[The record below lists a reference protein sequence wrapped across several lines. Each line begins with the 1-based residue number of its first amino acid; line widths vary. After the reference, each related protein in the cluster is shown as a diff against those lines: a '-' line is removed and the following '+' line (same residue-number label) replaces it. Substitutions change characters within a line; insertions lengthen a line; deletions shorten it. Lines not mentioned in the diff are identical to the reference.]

1 MKTPTITRATRRLA
15 ASIAIITALA
25 TSGAWAANI
34 TWTGATDNDAGTGS
48 NWSANRFPNNDDAIF
63 NKDSFDA
70 NFSGNVIVFNSAL
83 TNNWRSLVRN
93 VGSEAN
99 PLIFRATSS
108 ANGMQFGNNSSRN
121 NEFGYNT
128 GDAYLRLENGTWST
142 GVGKLYIGGSSTS
155 GQLTLAGGAS
165 FSVGDTLTL
174 QNGELNLTDGAT
186 FSAGNTLTLQNG
198 ELNLTGGST
207 FSTGSTLTI
216 ANGELNL
223 TDDSTFSVGGAL
235 TITNGVLNLTDGST
249 FSTAS
254 GQSIYLYNDAS
265 KMTIS
270 GDSTLTG
277 GKYFCLR
284 AGEVTVENG
293 TLKNTS
299 KAFELGQD
307 AAVTLNLNEGGV
319 LEASQITDKTNG
331 GTVMFNGGEIKAAS
345 NALISDSNVII
356 VKVGTLGG
364 AVNAN
369 SRNVTFDRPIAADG
383 ANDGGMT
390 FKGGGSVSLKYAN
403 TYTGATKVELGT
415 KIIATTADAKN
426 SVLANLVV
434 TGVAADGDYTVFEY
448 GDGLSSADL
457 ANVSCPDGAE
467 GTTISLGAGNTSI
480 VVHYVAPADL
490 GWNGGNAAWATANA
504 WTNATGTAK
513 TWSDGNYAVFAT
525 GDTVTLGA
533 DVAAVSVTFNADA
546 TIAAGGGTL
555 TVPVVDVGSGVF
567 ATIAAPTA
575 GALEKTGAGTLTL
588 GSSRAGT
595 TTTLTEGTLV
605 ANAPVGTLT
614 LGTDATKPVT
624 FDYGGGTYAT
634 LYTLDNGLN
643 VTLTN
648 CTFTSFSR
656 VANGTVHVAKGAT
669 AWISS
674 WLTTGPGSELTDTAA
689 VLDICGGVV
698 SNVTRNVSLGDNGE
712 LGATSEVRVRNGGLF
727 TTGNK
732 IIVGARAAATLTI
745 DDGSVIV
752 PEDVQFCQY
761 AACKLKENCFV
772 NLNAGGLLTAR
783 SITYGDGAANATFTF
798 NGGTLKANQDYTLI
812 VNKERLSVVTATS
825 GTIDADGH
833 AVTIA
838 KAISGAGGMTYQGGG
853 SVTLSAAPT
862 YAGVTTV
869 EVGTTLVVPAAIAG
883 DKLAFTVPGEIA
895 DGVYTVV
902 SISGDSQF
910 ADDVLDGKG
919 DGFVLSDDKK
929 KICYVKGMD
938 TSKPI
943 YVGTDGNLSAAG
955 NWLDGTVPKGGT
967 GEAQVFCATAA
978 TLMVGDTF
986 APAKLVI
993 PGGSALVTIGSGTL
1007 CVGEIENRQLL
1018 AVGTGATVVIGNQ
1031 LTLAKGE
1038 SLCYQNYGTLV
1049 VSNLLLKAEKGDRYV
1064 TENQAASVSG
1074 VFKFGTV
1081 TNSMTDNWLHM
1092 VDRNDAVTPYEFYIG
1107 EGGLNFLNASGTA
1120 GYSLGLNTGGNS
1132 STTIRPWHS
1141 NFTIADRG
1149 TGNKSLILHHNITFC
1164 TDDESGEGRT
1174 ITIGANTRGHRSP
1187 VITVSGK
1194 GTLQVNGTCENSD
1207 EPVVTVTDSAT
1218 LAFGEGAT
1226 LGTGAITLGTGTK
1239 LVLTQPSGSN
1249 EFTPLDNTLNLP
1261 TEGTATIRIDGA
1273 RLSSGYHTILSNVT
1287 AGATANVNLDMTG
1300 TALDGRKASLAVD
1313 GSNLVL
1319 TIVSPGLSVFV
1330 R

>member
-1 MKTPTITRATRRLA
+1 MRI
-15 ASIAIITALA
+15 
-25 TSGAWAANI
+25 
-34 TWTGATDNDAGTGS
+34 
-48 NWSANRFPNNDDAIF
+48 
-63 NKDSFDA
+63 
-70 NFSGNVIVFNSAL
+70 
-83 TNNWRSLVRN
+83 
-93 VGSEAN
+93 
-99 PLIFRATSS
+99 RATSH
-108 ANGMQFGNNSSRN
+108 
-121 NEFGYNT
+121 
-128 GDAYLRLENGTWST
+128 
-142 GVGKLYIGGSSTS
+142 
-155 GQLTLAGGAS
+155 
-165 FSVGDTLTL
+165 
-174 QNGELNLTDGAT
+174 
-186 FSAGNTLTLQNG
+186 
-198 ELNLTGGST
+198 
-207 FSTGSTLTI
+207 
-216 ANGELNL
+216 
-223 TDDSTFSVGGAL
+223 
-235 TITNGVLNLTDGST
+235 
-249 FSTAS
+249 
-254 GQSIYLYNDAS
+254 SI
-265 KMTIS
+265 
-270 GDSTLTG
+270 
-277 GKYFCLR
+277 
-284 AGEVTVENG
+284 V
-293 TLKNTS
+293 
-299 KAFELGQD
+299 
-307 AAVTLNLNEGGV
+307 
-319 LEASQITDKTNG
+319 
-331 GTVMFNGGEIKAAS
+331 
-345 NALISDSNVII
+345 
-356 VKVGTLGG
+356 
-364 AVNAN
+364 
-369 SRNVTFDRPIAADG
+369 PIAADG
-383 ANDGGMT
+383 ENDGGMT

-415 KIIATTADAKN
+415 KIIATTSDAKA
-426 SVLANLVV
+426 SVLGNLVI

-533 DVAAVSVTFNADA
+533 DVAALSATFNADA
-546 TIAAGGGTL
+546 TIAVGGGTL

-588 GSSRAGT
+588 GSTREGT
-595 TTTLTEGTLV
+595 ATTLTEGTLV

-614 LGTDATKPVT
+614 LGTDAAKPVT
-624 FDYGGGTYAT
+624 FDYGGQTYAPSFT
-634 LYTLDNGLN
+634 LNDGLD

-648 CTFTSFSR
+648 CTFSSFAG

-669 AWISS
+669 GYIDG

-698 SNVTRNVSLGDNGE
+698 SNVTKNVSLGDHGE
-712 LGATSEVRVRNGGLF
+712 LGATSVVRVRNGGLF
-727 TTGNK
+727 TTEYN
-732 IIVGARAAATLTI
+732 IVVGARAAATLTI

-752 PEDVQFCQY
+752 PYEVQFCQTDQ
-761 AACKLKENCFV
+761 CKVNEDCFL

-783 SITYGDGAANATFTF
+783 SITYGSGAANATFTF
-798 NGGTLKANQDYTLI
+798 KGGTLKANQDYTLI

-853 SVTLSAAPT
+853 KVTFTAQPT
-862 YAGVTTV
+862 YTGMTTV
-869 EVGTTLVVPAAIAG
+869 EVGTALVVPAAIAG

-910 ADDVLDGKG
+910 ADDVLSGKG
-919 DGFVLSDDKK
+919 EGFVLSDDKK
-929 KICYVKGMD
+929 KICYVQGMD
-938 TSKPI
+938 TTKPI

-955 NWLDGTVPKGGT
+955 NWLDNTVPTGGT
-967 GEAQVFCATAA
+967 GDAQIFCATAS
-978 TLMVGDTF
+978 TLAVGDTF

-993 PGGSALVTIGSGTL
+993 PDGSALVTIGSGTL

-1018 AVGTGATVVIGNQ
+1018 AVGAGATVVIGNQ

-1038 SLCYQNYGTLV
+1038 SLCDHNYGTLV

-1074 VFKFGTV
+1074 VFKFETV

-1092 VDRNDAVTPYEFYIG
+1092 VDHNGAVTPYEFYIG
-1107 EGGLNFLNASGTA
+1107 AGGLNFLNASGSA

-1132 STTIRPWHS
+1132 STTIRPWYFD
-1141 NFTIADRG
+1141 FTIADRG
-1149 TGNKSLILHHNITFC
+1149 TGNRSLILQHNITFC

-1174 ITIGANTRGHRSP
+1174 ITIDAKTRGQRNP

-1194 GTLQVNGTCENSD
+1194 GTLQVNGTCENTA
-1207 EPVVTVTDSAT
+1207 EPVVTVTDTAT
-1218 LAFGEGAT
+1218 LAFGEGAS
-1226 LGTGAITLGTGTK
+1226 LGTGDITLGAGTT
-1239 LVLTQPSGSN
+1239 LALTATN
-1249 EFTPLDNTLNLP
+1249 KDFTPLANTLNLP
-1261 TEGTATIRIDGA
+1261 TGENEVATIRIDGA
-1273 RLSSGYHTILSNVT
+1273 RLKSGDHEIAPVGTGTAANVT
-1287 AGATANVNLDMTG
+1287 IDPASA
-1300 TALDGRKASLAVD
+1300 ALDGRKYEVKTVEVTE
-1313 GSNLVL
+1313 NETTVTKLVL
-1319 TIVSPGLSVFV
+1319 KIYPDGLMVIF